1 MEMRSLAVTLSALAL
16 TSCSMLPFGDG
27 GDTPTAAKEADVP
40 PIAVA
45 NSWATVAPT
54 GVKQAAGFLTITNTT
69 AADDRLVSA
78 SSSRAGHMELHEM
91 GMEGSMTTMRQMKSG
106 LAIPAGATVA
116 LKPTGSHLMF
126 LDLSSPLSVGDTV
139 TVTLTFE
146 KAGAMQVDLPV
157 RTMAA
162 MQ

>member
-1 MEMRSLAVTLSALAL
+1 MRSFAVALSALAL

-27 GDTPTAAKEADVP
+27 DTPSAATESVP
-40 PIAVA
+40 PIAIA

-54 GVKQAAGFLTITNTT
+54 GVKQAAGFLTITNTSAT
-69 AADDRLVSA
+69 DDRLVSV
-78 SSSRAGHMELHEM
+78 SSARAGHMEVHEM
-91 GMEGSMTTMRQMKSG
+91 GMEGSMTTMRQVKGG

-116 LKPTGSHLMF
+116 LKPTGNHLMF
-126 LDLSSPLSVGDTV
+126 LDLASPLSVGDTV